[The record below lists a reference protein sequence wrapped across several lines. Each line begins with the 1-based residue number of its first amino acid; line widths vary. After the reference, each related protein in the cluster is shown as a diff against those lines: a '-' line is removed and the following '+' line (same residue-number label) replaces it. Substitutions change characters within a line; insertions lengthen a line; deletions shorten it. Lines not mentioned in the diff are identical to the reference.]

1 MKNIRRISKK
11 YYLRQIVACFLTAYM
26 LFGFPMQM
34 AQAAPTGGSWDVG
47 SGTIIDGIPHSSVTV
62 FEAESVIDWG
72 GFNTASGESV
82 TFTQGLMSN
91 SAVLNK
97 IMSGGITNFNGA
109 LSASDMRIFIVNPS
123 GVIFGPTSSVN
134 ANQLV
139 ASSMKMSNAAFHDA
153 VNGEDMVFTNPSSY
167 NGARVVANYGAINA
181 ADSVYLVGKNVL
193 NAGTIITNPGGLVAM
208 VAGDE
213 MVLAQPGSP
222 IIVKT
227 LKVNNIENHTV
238 DNGGLNNPAS
248 NLELQ
253 FGYTN
258 PYPQT
263 GSVSTGELV
272 LAAGDVWSNA
282 IDNVQDLTATARGDI
297 HFEEAINITGDLKAQ
312 AGLPTQYDSDWDYL
326 GRYRHPGDYYKTKH
340 YEEYGIEVKQGGDV
354 HAKGTINAGGSIEVL
369 ANGIQLDAA
378 ASAGPDADDDMT
390 LTGRWGEDP
399 VDGFHNIETA
409 ALTAGGNIDISV
421 TGVTDQKIWEQGDW
435 DWERTGGCCSG
446 RWVHPGEWVGNPTP
460 TYEPGTIT
468 LNGDVTAI
476 AGNLTLYNDT
486 TVTLPATL
494 SAGTDLVL
502 LNSSDPYENAETLD
516 GTSSL
521 TLIAGNEIQAGNTT
535 ISVTGSKLTMQQGLP
550 LDTAGYLF
558 ANQENTHLT
567 LISDDGS
574 VTSDSGDNA
583 ANKWASIGAHA
594 QTDIELGKDGGS
606 SLEENTIFLGD
617 AGIDGED
624 ISLLAETGSIEIYGD
639 TGNTGDDAYTVKNHD
654 DYSDWAIEA
663 GQNIDIQAVHEIT
676 LGGDATAHSGYMN
689 LQADIDKRYGSHV
702 WAKGTLSSGTT
713 MDIEGTNVFL
723 DEGATA
729 GGDMTIVAHGLY
741 GIANSPDEYLQ
752 YSGDVTAGGK
762 LESETGK
769 IEITAIRATGNPAE
783 TLTGYNVHDH
793 DEEPYNNMLIA
804 DYENTYTGSILVKD
818 VEAETYIAMTAGYD
832 IETDTVDAG
841 TTLDIRAGRDI
852 TLNNATDSYTQSGS
866 HMMLKAD
873 LSDTAVGAVAD
884 EDGDVLVKG
893 TVTALDDGGS
903 GTSMWMQAEDITLEK
918 AAKAYNGDMILM
930 ADFIPGSLDGQFR
943 SDSTLTTYGGGS
955 IEIMASDN
963 TISLGG
969 DVTAS
974 VANAGDIILHN
985 NTVADDGV
993 VLAAGDDIYAG
1004 GDDSLLVSNFPIG
1017 FDDVSITGLGDL
1029 TLLSGQNGDG
1039 YGNIL
1044 LGGEVTTDGLLTM
1057 IAGVDGGWD
1066 ESNVKVKG
1074 LVNTGLLWVQAGDDI
1089 EFYSN
1094 VQASDHIVL
1103 TALDDVETFNGSNIT
1118 MTKPGT
1124 SIFINAGDDGGI
1136 LGAGDR
1142 NVEITGNVDS
1152 AGGVTISADDHVDI
1166 DGYVESGSGYINIFA
1181 DEGDGDSIGDL
1192 DIDGYVDSGRQIY
1205 LYAGDDI
1212 TLGSYVDADM
1222 DILMRGN
1229 MNADG
1234 QGNVTVAGDITS
1246 GGNIDIYSADETT
1259 FLYGDY
1265 VDAGG
1270 SVHLHNT
1277 TYAEGDIIA
1286 GQDIITDGE
1295 LTLNGESGFWLW
1307 GWWIPLPKD
1316 QTMDAGENIY
1326 ANNHVTKTTWG
1337 DLEMLA
1343 GDNVELDL
1351 MKNLTVMLGKLDV
1364 TTGDDIIFDGDVW
1377 SKYNMTL
1384 SANNDSVGSSFYANR
1399 TLTSLYGDVDISA
1412 NGSWINLQDDVT
1424 AGDDIELHDHS
1435 RMTNWVEAVFE
1446 AGDDVKVDDGK
1457 ALYAY
1462 GNLTVEAGDDI
1473 TLGGYVSSYGDM
1485 LTLDAGD
1492 NVVVKGELNTLAAVA
1507 TPYYNNGDVTVY
1519 ADRNIE
1525 FRDNVQVGGRL
1536 EAYSGLDD
1544 ESGAWFWYNSGAG
1557 SIEADGDVIADT
1569 MLLSAG
1575 AGLPGYSDSH
1585 VSVDEL
1591 LQTTGGDMVVEA
1603 HHDILLGGNVDSA
1616 GNLTL
1621 NADRH
1626 PETGGE
1632 AHMFGGDV
1640 EVAGTVD
1647 AVGTIDMLGNNITL
1661 ENDVTSGGDMTLTG
1675 NTSSDYAVSDPEGD
1689 VTAHGNLTSTGG
1701 SVSIYSSDDTTY
1713 LGGDVTAFADVLL
1726 NNNTRF
1732 MGFDDQHVTAQNG
1745 MITANGWLEKLF
1757 TSLYLHADGD
1767 ISLADYVTAGCCLDG
1782 DFFGGFEASAFEI
1795 VRPQM
1800 SCGGV
1805 SIISDTGKIFTPGYG
1820 DTLNVAITGSSS
1832 YLLGTGVDLPYDNTK
1847 KAAIVIVSKEQDLK
1861 LGSGAELTACGVYDG
1876 TGTVDDRPGV
1886 DFLDHV
1892 EGAKNPGWPIDI
1904 AIYLASYWDDGGTGG
1919 DVYMDGPVQYIADGG
1934 AMVIDALN
1942 KVQPFGGSFIGS
1954 LMAGNVDWL
1963 EVCSRTTPTLNY
1975 AISYGTLPYADDL
1988 GNYPGTGKYVLR
2000 GEYPEG
2006 GTGAW
2011 VLAST
2016 GDVPLTTE
2024 TGETAQR
2031 QTFGP
2036 GGCPALMQWLAGEI
2050 GLPADEIQVYFSDA
2064 YAYSTDIQPCETC
2077 ARLRDAS
2084 LILQDPEGNRIAALA
2099 QVINEYITAPTPPSG
2114 EQMAMIAS
2122 TFAEHTGDATYYA
2135 DASEWVDAL
2144 AQYVG
2149 IMNSELGFTTT
2160 ESMAFVGKYITP
2172 VTETGNA
2179 SLISYVEGRISA
2191 L

>member
-34 AQAAPTGGSWDVG
+34 AQASPQNGQWQVGG
-47 SGTIIDGIPHSSVTV
+47 GTIIDGIPNSSVAV
-62 FEAESVIDWG
+62 NQAESVIKWD

-97 IMSGGITNFNGA
+97 IMLGGRTNFNGA

-139 ASSMKMSNAAFHDA
+139 ASSMNMSNAAFHDA
-153 VNGEDMVFTNPSSY
+153 VNGGDMVFTNPSSY
-167 NGARVVANYGAINA
+167 SGARVVANYGTINA
-181 ADSVYLVGKNVL
+181 VDSVYLVGKNVL

-222 IIVKT
+222 TIVKT
-227 LKVNNIENHTV
+227 LKVNNIEHHTV
-238 DNGGLNNPAS
+238 DNGGIGGENS
-248 NLELQ
+248 NMWTE
-253 FGYTN
+253 FGYKNTSG
-258 PYPQT
+258 QT
-263 GSVSTGELV
+263 GTVSAVGGEAVVGELV

-297 HFEEAINITGDLKAQ
+297 HFEEAIDITGDLKAQ
-312 AGLPTQYDSDWDYL
+312 AGLPTQYDDYWTDWWD
-326 GRYRHPGDYYKTKH
+326 GWTHYK
-340 YEEYGIEVKQGGDV
+340 EEQPLEVKQGGDV
-354 HAKGTINAGGSIEVL
+354 HAKDTINAVGDMTVL
-369 ANGIQLDAA
+369 ANGITLE
-378 ASAGPDADDDMT
+378 GDADVGGDLS

-435 DWERTGGCCSG
+435 DWSWDHWAWLR
-446 RWVHPGEWVGNPTP
+446 PGEWVGNPTP

-486 TVTLPATL
+486 DVTLPATL
-494 SAGTDLVL
+494 QAGTDLVL
-502 LNSSDPYENAETLD
+502 LNSPDPYENATTLD
-516 GTSSL
+516 GTTSL
-521 TLIAGNEIQAGNTT
+521 TLIAGDEIQAGNTT
-535 ISVTGSKLTMQQGLP
+535 ISVTGSKLTMHQGLS
-550 LDTAGYLF
+550 LDTADYLF
-558 ANQENTHLT
+558 ANQGNTHLT
-567 LISDDGS
+567 LISDTGS

-624 ISLLAETGSIEIYGD
+624 ISLLAETGSIDIYGD
-639 TGNTGDDAYTVKNHD
+639 AGNTGDDAYTVKNHD

-663 GQNIDIQAVHEIT
+663 GQNIDIQAIHEIT

-702 WAKGTLSSGTT
+702 WAKGALSSGTT
-713 MDIEGTNVFL
+713 MDIEGMNVFL

-741 GIANSPDEYLQ
+741 GIAYEPDEYLQ
-752 YSGDVTAGGK
+752 YSGDVRAGGK

-769 IEITAIRATGNPAE
+769 IDITAVRATGHSGE
-783 TLTGYNVHDH
+783 TLTGYNNLDTS
-793 DEEPYNNMLIA
+793 EEPYLNMNIV
-804 DYENTYTGSILVKD
+804 DYENTYTGSILVQD

-903 GTSMWMQAEDITLEK
+903 GISMWMQAEDITLEK

-974 VANAGDIILHN
+974 VANNGDILLHN
-985 NTVADDGV
+985 NTVADDGIT
-993 VLAAGDDIYAG
+993 LKAGQDVIVGNGSGDGTMLMGEGALTVEADRNITLG
-1004 GDDSLLVSNFPIG
+1004 GDVKAAKNVTGDLKLLADNDENWDGDVHAYGEVKTINSNP
-1017 FDDVSITGLGDL
+1017 GLGNIEIEGRNVTLEDTVRSARDL
-1029 TLLSGQNGDG
+1029 TITARGPGGDSGSDVQVLNSSPLKSNGYMTVHADD
-1039 YGNIL
+1039 NIL
-1044 LGGEVTTDGLLTM
+1044 LTGTGWHPDSAKSNYDMELW
-1057 IAGVDGGWD
+1057 ANYDGGT
-1066 ESNVKVKG
+1066 V
-1074 LVNTGLLWVQAGDDI
+1074 
-1089 EFYSN
+1089 
-1094 VQASDHIVL
+1094 
-1103 TALDDVETFNGSNIT
+1103 
-1118 MTKPGT
+1118 
-1124 SIFINAGDDGGI
+1124 
-1136 LGAGDR
+1136 
-1142 NVEITGNVDS
+1142 
-1152 AGGVTISADDHVDI
+1152 
-1166 DGYVESGSGYINIFA
+1166 
-1181 DEGDGDSIGDL
+1181 
-1192 DIDGYVDSGRQIY
+1192 
-1205 LYAGDDI
+1205 
-1212 TLGSYVDADM
+1212 
-1222 DILMRGN
+1222 GN
-1229 MNADG
+1229 MTAYHDLRSLY
-1234 QGNVTVAGDITS
+1234 GD
-1246 GGNIDIYSADETT
+1246 IDIYSADETT

-1270 SVHLHNT
+1270 SVYLHNNT
-1277 TYAEGDIIA
+1277 EAAGDIIA
-1286 GQDIITDGE
+1286 YQDVTIDGTLTLIGDDSGCWGHSDQYITATNGQLYANDWVHKLSPSLGTGNLEMFGGFNGPLYPDMDYSVWTQDVTVDGGE
-1295 LTLNGESGFWLW
+1295 LAILGNACVRLDGS
-1307 GWWIPLPKD
+1307 
-1316 QTMDAGENIY
+1316 IY
-1326 ANNHVTKTTWG
+1326 S
-1337 DLEMLA
+1337 
-1343 GDNVELDL
+1343 
-1351 MKNLTVMLGKLDV
+1351 
-1364 TTGDDIIFDGDVW
+1364 TGD
-1377 SKYNMTL
+1377 MTL
-1384 SANNDSVGSSFYANR
+1384 AANYDGIASTPSSPGPPSPSIPYDYLVHYNG
-1399 TLTSLYGDVDISA
+1399 TIESLNGDVDLSA
-1412 NGSWINLQDDVT
+1412 QNSFIALDGGNASEYVT
-1424 AGDDIELHDHS
+1424 AGDDILIRDYTWVQYS
-1435 RMTNWVEAVFE
+1435 RKLD
-1446 AGDDVKVDDGK
+1446 AGDDVVLAAGK
-1457 ALYAY
+1457 RLQ
-1462 GNLTVEAGDDI
+1462 GNQNLTIEAGDNI
-1473 TLGGYVSSYGDM
+1473 VLGGD
-1485 LTLDAGD
+1485 
-1492 NVVVKGELNTLAAVA
+1492 VVVKGSLVA
-1507 TPYYNNGDVTVY
+1507 K
-1519 ADRNIE
+1519 A
-1525 FRDNVQVGGRL
+1525 
-1536 EAYSGLDD
+1536 GLDNPSSWCPPSSS
-1544 ESGAWFWYNSGAG
+1544 EGF
-1557 SIEADGDVIADT
+1557 IEAAGDITAAD
-1569 MLLSAG
+1569 MLLTAG
-1575 AGLPGYSDSH
+1575 WGWPGYEVSTPTQTYVH
-1585 VSVDEL
+1585 VAGMLTSTAGDITVGAQHDIVLGGKDVDGTWTSVD
-1591 LQTTGGDMVVEA
+1591 A
-1603 HHDILLGGNVDSA
+1603 A

-1621 NADRH
+1621 DGDWH
-1626 PETGGE
+1626 SPYYGDGYK
-1632 AHMFGGDV
+1632 GGDV
-1640 EVAGTVD
+1640 VVDGAINAGGS
-1647 AVGTIDMLGNNITL
+1647 ADMFANNITL
-1661 ENDVTSGGDMTLTG
+1661 GGDVVAGGDIILTSG
-1675 NTSSDYAVSDPEGD
+1675 TSSDFADPSPEGD

-1701 SVSIYSSDDTTY
+1701 SVEIYSDGDTTY

-1782 DFFGGFEASAFEI
+1782 DFFNGFEASAFEI
-1795 VRPQM
+1795 LRPQM

-1805 SIISDTGKIFTPGYG
+1805 SIISDAGKIFTPGYG

-1832 YLLGTGVDLPYDNTK
+1832 YLLGTGVDLPYGDG
-1847 KAAIVIVSKEQDLK
+1847 KAAIVIISKEDLK
-1861 LGSGAELTACGVYDG
+1861 LGSGAELTACGVYDT
-1876 TGTVDDRPGV
+1876 TGTVDDRAAIN
-1886 DFLDHV
+1886 FLDYDGSFPA
-1892 EGAKNPGWPIDI
+1892 GAPRDQGDPFDL
-1904 AIYLASYWDDGGTGG
+1904 AIYVASTEGNVDVSAPVSIMSSEWIVSEIRDIDGGK
-1919 DVYMDGPVQYIADGG
+1919 G
-1934 AMVIDALN
+1934 AMVIDAYDT
-1942 KVQPFGGSFIGS
+1942 VTFGSAFEDS
-1954 LMAGNVDWL
+1954 LAGNGVTSDVGNRLEVVSRRSEWL
-1963 EVCSRTTPTLNY
+1963 EDAVGR
-1975 AISYGTLPYADDL
+1975 LPYVI
-1988 GNYPGTGKYVLR
+1988 GGGPFVSGYNYVLR
-2000 GEYPEG
+2000 GSGADNSAIGDGAP
-2006 GTGAW
+2006 AW
-2011 VLAST
+2011 VLIARSPT
-2016 GDVPLTTE
+2016 PELSSEGGQIAE
-2024 TGETAQR
+2024 EQEFGE
-2031 QTFGP
+2031 

-2050 GLPADEIQVYFSDA
+2050 GLPADEIQIYFSEA

-2077 ARLRDAS
+2077 SRLRDAS

-2099 QVINEYITAPTPPSG
+2099 QVVNEYITAPTPPSD

-2135 DASEWVDAL
+2135 DAGAWIDAL

-2172 VTETGNA
+2172 VTGTGNA
-2179 SLISYVEGRISA
+2179 SLISYVEGRLSV
-2191 L
+2191 LGG